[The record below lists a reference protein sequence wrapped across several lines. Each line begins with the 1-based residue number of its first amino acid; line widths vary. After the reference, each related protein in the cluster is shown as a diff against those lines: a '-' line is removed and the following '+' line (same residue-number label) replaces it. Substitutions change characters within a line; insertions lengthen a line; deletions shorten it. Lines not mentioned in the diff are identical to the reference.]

1 MDYREGNK
9 EYLNIERTPSGF
21 SYVELEA
28 TQTAEYY
35 RQAYDFVNNCE
46 GNINI
51 LSKGLMGT
59 ATSETFLRSEELIE
73 EIIQE
78 INPEWNTKQKA
89 AYVHYKMGELVS
101 YMPDCTFNN
110 KVGKTTAKDAR
121 SIWTSIDNGI
131 SVCNGITTI
140 QRNILSRIGINTK
153 ELSSGTHSFVLIKT
167 EEGNII
173 SDPTWD
179 LTNTLFQG
187 RPMYFGK
194 TYEQLREIDGPL
206 SKAHRLENP
215 LDNVIEVSEEE
226 LREIYKSI
234 GVAKEDGSFKFP
246 ILDKVNEINNQQYEN
261 ESDKVQAFLQ
271 MFSQNFSKQAT
282 HLTETRTMI
291 ERCILALGID
301 DKSFTTKF
309 VYSKED
315 ETSEKPYLCMH
326 FNSEEMKDNIVILNN
341 EEMKFENLSLKD
353 FDDLY
358 KPHEED
364 TREPFWNKYLQR
376 DDVSRKKEQDRTI
389 E

>member
-1 MDYREGNK
+1 MDYGEGNK

-35 RQAYDFVNNCE
+35 RRAYDFVNNCE
-46 GNINI
+46 ENINI

-121 SIWTSIDNGI
+121 SIWASIDNGI
-131 SVCNGITTI
+131 SVCNGITAI
-140 QRNILSRIGINTK
+140 QRNILSRIGVNTK
-153 ELSSGTHSFVLIKT
+153 ELSSGSHSFMLIET
-167 EEGNII
+167 EDGNII
-173 SDPTWD
+173 TDATWD
-179 LTNTLFQG
+179 LSNTLFEG

-194 TYEQLREIDGPL
+194 TYEQLRTIDGPL

-215 LDNVIEVSEEE
+215 PDNVIEVSEEE

-291 ERCILALGID
+291 ERCIPALGID

-315 ETSEKPYLCMH
+315 EDCENPHLCIH
-326 FNSEEMKDNIVILNN
+326 FNGEEMNDTIAVLNT
-341 EEMKFENLSLKD
+341 EKMRFKNLSIQD
-353 FDDLY
+353 FDRLY
-358 KPHEED
+358 KIHEED
-364 TREPFWNKYLQR
+364 TREPFWKKYLHR
-376 DDVSRKKEQDRTI
+376 EEVSRETEQDRTI

>member
-1 MDYREGNK
+1 MDYGEGNK

-35 RQAYDFVNNCE
+35 RRAYDFVNNCE
-46 GNINI
+46 ENINI
-51 LSKGLMGT
+51 LSKGLIGT

-131 SVCNGITTI
+131 SVCNGITAI
-140 QRNILSRIGINTK
+140 QRNILSRIGVNTK
-153 ELSSGTHSFVLIKT
+153 ELSSGSHSFVLVET
-167 EEGNII
+167 EDGNII
-173 SDPTWD
+173 TDATWD
-179 LTNTLFQG
+179 LSNTLFEG

-194 TYEQLREIDGPL
+194 TYEQLRTIDGPL

-215 LDNVIEVSEEE
+215 PDNVIEVSEEE

-291 ERCILALGID
+291 ERCIPALGID

-315 ETSEKPYLCMH
+315 EDCENPHLCIH
-326 FNSEEMKDNIVILNN
+326 LNGEEMNDTIAVLNT
-341 EEMKFENLSLKD
+341 EEMRFKNLSIQD
-353 FDDLY
+353 FDRLY
-358 KPHEED
+358 KIHEED
-364 TREPFWNKYLQR
+364 TREPFWKKYLHR
-376 DDVSRKKEQDRTI
+376 EEVSRETEQDRTI